1 MIRKYKEEDTNAVVS
16 SWRAASELAHPFLKA
31 QFLDSEAIALRD
43 VYLKYAESWV
53 VEIDESVVGF
63 IAMAE
68 NEVAGLFLKPEY
80 HGQGLGTDLLNHVAA
95 NHDELTVD
103 VFKKNTIGR
112 RFYNRYGF
120 RKVGEFVHEPSG
132 QETIKMIYS
141 QQ

>member
-16 SWRAASELAHPFLKA
+16 SWRAASELAHPFLES

-43 VYLKYAESWV
+43 VYLKYAETWV

-80 HGQGLGTDLLNHVAA
+80 HGQGLGTALLNHVAA
-95 NHDELTVD
+95 NHVELTVD
-103 VFKKNTIGR
+103 VFKKNNIGR
-112 RFYNRYGF
+112 RFYDRYGF
-120 RKVGEFVHEPSG
+120 RKVGEFVHESSG
-132 QETIKMIYS
+132 QETIKMIYF